1 MAGKSFI
8 QMKSALDDI
17 LEEKEA
23 AMKKAAKEIARN
35 LSGSGSANE
44 KSTTIDKLL
53 SGYSDSDK
61 YIIMKYAFIEMC

>member
-1 MAGKSFI
+1 MAKSFI
-8 QMKSALDDI
+8 QLKSSLDDI

-23 AMKKAAKEIARN
+23 ARRKAAKEIARN

-44 KSTTIDKLL
+44 KSTAIDKLL

-61 YIIMKYAFIEMC
+61 YIIMKFAFIEMC